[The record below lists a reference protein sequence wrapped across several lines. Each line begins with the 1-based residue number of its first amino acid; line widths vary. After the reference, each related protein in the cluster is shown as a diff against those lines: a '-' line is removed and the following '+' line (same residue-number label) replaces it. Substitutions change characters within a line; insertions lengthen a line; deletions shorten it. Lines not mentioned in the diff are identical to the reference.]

1 MAAAACDTA
10 EAAGAWAC
18 TMVDDTGAEVGVG
31 ITGGTAGDI
40 AATAIPIHA
49 EFIMAGGV
57 AGGGVTASAYG
68 SAAVAAVV
76 TRSVDTVIVMATVT
90 GAAGTAIFED
100 MAAIGVTSVG
110 TAGGG
115 NPLS

>member
-1 MAAAACDTA
+1 MAAACDTA
-10 EAAGAWAC
+10 GAAGAWECA
-18 TMVDDTGAEVGVG
+18 TVDDTGADMGVG
-31 ITGGTAGDI
+31 TTGDI
-40 AATAIPIHA
+40 AATATAILIHA
-49 EFIMAGGV
+49 EFIMAEGV

-68 SAAVAAVV
+68 CAAVAAVV

-115 NPLS
+115 NPLRS

>member
-1 MAAAACDTA
+1 LGIATLVDTA
-10 EAAGAWAC
+10 VSA
-18 TMVDDTGAEVGVG
+18 TVT
-31 ITGGTAGDI
+31 GTAVAGVTGDMGT
-40 AATAIPIHA
+40 AMGTAIV
-49 EFIMAGGV
+49 EGV
-57 AGGGVTASAYG
+57 AGGGVTVSAYG
-68 SAAVAAVV
+68 CAAVAAVV

-110 TAGGG
+110 TPGGG

>member
-1 MAAAACDTA
+1 MGSSLTA
-10 EAAGAWAC
+10 HASSRWSR
-18 TMVDDTGAEVGVG
+18 VDLAEQS
-31 ITGGTAGDI
+31 
-40 AATAIPIHA
+40 PQ
-49 EFIMAGGV
+49 FPPSCCPSQSCV

-100 MAAIGVTSVG
+100 MAATSDDMGVTSVG

-115 NPLS
+115 NPLRS